1 MAAHARSQHNGFRHI
16 EIYGIAMSSIEEK
29 FLETFG
35 EEPDLV
41 AAAPGRVNLI
51 GEHIDYS
58 EGFVLPFAIK
68 DRTMVAARKRDD
80 STVRV
85 ASAQRRNKIVT
96 VDIAD
101 VKPGLKGEWERYAL
115 GVLWSMGV
123 TPGVDLMI
131 DGHVPLGAGLSSS
144 AALECSV
151 ATAMNHL
158 FDMGFNLEEL
168 ARLTQKAENQYV
180 GVPCGIMDQSVSLMA
195 TNGFAL
201 LLDCRDLS
209 TRNIPFDVASHGLEL
224 LIIDTQAHHALTDGG
239 YAERRASCES
249 VAAKLHVK
257 SMRELTI
264 TQLDSSRDLLS
275 ETEYIRA
282 RHAITEMKRVLDC
295 VEALSSGDFVKVGQL
310 LNQSHLSLRDD
321 YNVSCPELN
330 AAVEAS
336 LVAGALGSR
345 MVGGGFGGSAIALIQ
360 ASKTSETIGV
370 VEKAFADKKFKAP
383 RFFTSLP
390 SQGAELLSR
399 R

>member
-1 MAAHARSQHNGFRHI
+1 MSQI
-16 EIYGIAMSSIEEK
+16 EKK

-35 EEPDLV
+35 AEPDLV

-58 EGFVLPFAIK
+58 DGFVLPFAIK
-68 DRTMVAARKRDD
+68 DRTLVAARKRGD
-80 STVRV
+80 STVRI

-96 VDIAD
+96 VDISK

-115 GVLWSMGV
+115 GVLWALGV
-123 TPGVDLMI
+123 KEGVDLLI

-158 FDMGFNLEEL
+158 FDLGFNLEEL

-195 TNGFAL
+195 TQGSAL
-201 LLDCRDLS
+201 LLDCSDL
-209 TRNIPFDVASHGLEL
+209 TTKNIPFDVASSGLEL

-249 VAAKLHVK
+249 VVAKLGI
-257 SMRELTI
+257 SSLRELSME
-264 TQLDSSRDLLS
+264 QLENSRGLLT
-275 ETEYIRA
+275 ETEFVRA
-282 RHAITEMKRVLDC
+282 RHAVTEMKRVLEC
-295 VEALSSGDFVKVGQL
+295 VEALSNSDFAKVGQL
-310 LNQSHLSLRDD
+310 INQSHTSLRDD
-321 YNVSCPELN
+321 YTVSCPELDT
-330 AAVEAS
+330 AVEAA
-336 LVAGALGSR
+336 LAAGALGSR

-360 ASKTSETIGV
+360 ASKTTETIKS
-370 VEKAFADKKFKAP
+370 VEKAFSSKGFKAP

>member
-1 MAAHARSQHNGFRHI
+1 
-16 EIYGIAMSSIEEK
+16 MSSIEEK

-35 EEPDLV
+35 AEPDLV

-68 DRTMVAARKRDD
+68 DRTLAAARKRDD
-80 STVRV
+80 SIVRI
-85 ASAQRRNKIVT
+85 ASVQRRNKIVT
-96 VDIAD
+96 VDIKD

-123 TPGVDLMI
+123 TSGVDLMI

-158 FDMGFNLEEL
+158 FDMGFSLEEL
-168 ARLTQKAENQYV
+168 ARLTQRAENQYV

-249 VAAKLHVK
+249 VAAKLSIK
-257 SMRELTI
+257 SMRELTME
-264 TQLDSSRDLLS
+264 QLDSSRHLIT

-282 RHAITEMKRVLDC
+282 RHAVTEMKRVLDC
-295 VEALSSGDFVKVGQL
+295 VEALSVGDFVKVGQL
-310 LNQSHLSLRDD
+310 INASHVSLRDD
-321 YNVSCPELN
+321 YTVSCPELDT
-330 AAVEAS
+330 AVDAS
-336 LVAGALGSR
+336 LAAGAMGSR

-360 ASKTSETIGV
+360 ASKTTQTIRA

-390 SQGAELLSR
+390 SQGAELISIG
-399 R
+399 

>member
-1 MAAHARSQHNGFRHI
+1 MSQI
-16 EIYGIAMSSIEEK
+16 EKK

-35 EEPDLV
+35 AEPDLV

-58 EGFVLPFAIK
+58 DGFVLPFAIK
-68 DRTMVAARKRDD
+68 DRTLVAARKRND
-80 STVRV
+80 STVRI

-96 VDIAD
+96 VDISR

-115 GVLWSMGV
+115 GVLWALGV
-123 TPGVDLMI
+123 KEGVDLLI

-158 FDMGFNLEEL
+158 FDLGFNLEEL

-195 TNGFAL
+195 TQGSAL
-201 LLDCRDLS
+201 LLDCRDL
-209 TRNIPFDVASHGLEL
+209 TTKNIPFDVASSGLEL

-249 VAAKLHVK
+249 VVAKLGIT
-257 SMRELTI
+257 SLRELTMQ
-264 TQLDSSRDLLS
+264 QLENSRDLL
-275 ETEYIRA
+275 TEIEFVRA
-282 RHAITEMKRVLDC
+282 RHAVTEMKRVIEC
-295 VEALSSGDFVKVGQL
+295 VQALSDSNFALVGEL
-310 LNQSHLSLRDD
+310 INQSHASLRDD
-321 YNVSCPELN
+321 YTVSCPELDTAVD
-330 AAVEAS
+330 AALA
-336 LVAGALGSR
+336 AGALGAR

-360 ASKTSETIGV
+360 ASKTTETIKTIG
-370 VEKAFADKKFKAP
+370 KAFSSKKFKAP

-390 SQGAELLSR
+390 SQGAELISR

>member
-1 MAAHARSQHNGFRHI
+1 
-16 EIYGIAMSSIEEK
+16 MSSIQEK
-29 FLETFG
+29 FLEIFG
-35 EEPDLV
+35 EEPDLI

-68 DRTMVAARKRDD
+68 DRTTAAIRKRDD
-80 STVRV
+80 STVRI
-85 ASAQRRNKIVT
+85 ASAQRRNKVVT
-96 VDIAD
+96 VDINN

-115 GVLWSMGV
+115 AVLWSMGV
-123 TPGVDLMI
+123 KTGVDLLI

-151 ATAMNHL
+151 ATAVNHL
-158 FDMGFNLEEL
+158 FDMGFSLEDL
-168 ARLTQKAENQYV
+168 ARLTQRAENQYV

-195 TNGFAL
+195 TVGSAL

-209 TRNIPFDVASHGLEL
+209 TRNIPFDVASSGLEL

-249 VAAKLHVK
+249 VAAKLAIK
-257 SMRELTI
+257 SMRELSMA
-264 TQLDSSRDLLS
+264 QLDAGKELL
-275 ETEYIRA
+275 TPVEYVRA
-282 RHAITEMKRVLDC
+282 RHAVSEMQRVLDC
-295 VEALSSGDFVKVGQL
+295 VEALSKSDFVKVGEL
-310 LNQSHLSLRDD
+310 INQSHASLRDD
-321 YNVSCPELN
+321 YTVSCPELD
-330 AAVEAS
+330 AAVDAS
-336 LVAGALGSR
+336 LAAGALGAR

-360 ASKTSETIGV
+360 ASKTTETIRA

-390 SQGAELLSR
+390 SQGAEVIAR
-399 R
+399 

>member
-1 MAAHARSQHNGFRHI
+1 MSQI
-16 EIYGIAMSSIEEK
+16 EKK

-35 EEPDLV
+35 VEPDLV

-58 EGFVLPFAIK
+58 DGFVLPFAIK
-68 DRTMVAARKRDD
+68 DRTLVAARKRGDT
-80 STVRV
+80 TVRI

-96 VDIAD
+96 VDIGT

-115 GVLWSMGV
+115 GVLWALGV
-123 TPGVDLMI
+123 KEGVDLLI

-158 FDMGFNLEEL
+158 FDLGFSLEEL

-180 GVPCGIMDQSVSLMA
+180 GVPCGIMDQSVSLIA
-195 TNGFAL
+195 TQGSAL
-201 LLDCRDLS
+201 LLDCRDL
-209 TRNIPFDVASHGLEL
+209 TTKNIPFDVASSGLEL

-249 VAAKLHVK
+249 VVEKLGIT
-257 SMRELTI
+257 SLRELTME
-264 TQLDSSRDLLS
+264 QLEKSRGLLTD
-275 ETEYIRA
+275 TEFVRA
-282 RHAITEMKRVLDC
+282 RHAVTEMKRVLDC
-295 VEALSSGDFVKVGQL
+295 VQALSESNFELVGQL
-310 LNQSHLSLRDD
+310 INQSHASLRDD
-321 YNVSCPELN
+321 YTVSCPELDTAVD
-330 AAVEAS
+330 AALA
-336 LVAGALGSR
+336 AGALGSR

-360 ASKTSETIGV
+360 ASKTTETIKAI
-370 VEKAFADKKFKAP
+370 EKAFSNKGFKAP
-383 RFFTSLP
+383 LFFTSLP
-390 SQGAELLSR
+390 SQGAELISR

>member
-1 MAAHARSQHNGFRHI
+1 MSQI
-16 EIYGIAMSSIEEK
+16 EKK

-58 EGFVLPFAIK
+58 DGFVLPFAIK
-68 DRTMVAARKRDD
+68 DRTLVAARKRND
-80 STVRV
+80 STVRI

-96 VDIAD
+96 VDISR

-115 GVLWSMGV
+115 GVLWALGV
-123 TPGVDLMI
+123 KEGVDLLI

-158 FDMGFNLEEL
+158 FDLGFNLEEL

-195 TNGFAL
+195 TQGSAL

-209 TRNIPFDVASHGLEL
+209 TKNIPFDVASSGLEL

-249 VAAKLHVK
+249 VVAKLGIT
-257 SMRELTI
+257 SLRELTMQ
-264 TQLDSSRDLLS
+264 QLENSRGLLT
-275 ETEYIRA
+275 ETEFVRA
-282 RHAITEMKRVLDC
+282 RHAVTEMKRVIDC
-295 VEALSSGDFVKVGQL
+295 VQALSDSNFTLVGEL
-310 LNQSHLSLRDD
+310 INQSHASLRDD
-321 YNVSCPELN
+321 YTVSCPELDTAVD
-330 AAVEAS
+330 AALA
-336 LVAGALGSR
+336 AGALGAR

-360 ASKTSETIGV
+360 ASKTTETIKT
-370 VEKAFADKKFKAP
+370 VEKAFSIKKFKAP

-390 SQGAELLSR
+390 SQGAELISR

>member
-1 MAAHARSQHNGFRHI
+1 MSQI
-16 EIYGIAMSSIEEK
+16 EKK

-35 EEPDLV
+35 AEPDLV

-58 EGFVLPFAIK
+58 DGFVLPFAIK
-68 DRTMVAARKRDD
+68 DRTLVAARKRND
-80 STVRV
+80 STVRI

-96 VDIAD
+96 VDISR

-115 GVLWSMGV
+115 GVLWALGV
-123 TPGVDLMI
+123 KEGVDLLI

-158 FDMGFNLEEL
+158 FDLGFNLEEL

-195 TNGFAL
+195 TQGSAL
-201 LLDCRDLS
+201 LLDCRDL
-209 TRNIPFDVASHGLEL
+209 TTKNIPFDVASSGLEL

-249 VAAKLHVK
+249 VVAKLGIT
-257 SMRELTI
+257 SLRELTMQ
-264 TQLDSSRDLLS
+264 QLENSRDLL
-275 ETEYIRA
+275 TEIEFVRA
-282 RHAITEMKRVLDC
+282 RHAVTEMKRVIEC
-295 VEALSSGDFVKVGQL
+295 VQALSDSNFALVGEL
-310 LNQSHLSLRDD
+310 INQSHASLRDD
-321 YNVSCPELN
+321 YTVSCPELDTAVD
-330 AAVEAS
+330 AALA
-336 LVAGALGSR
+336 AGALGAR

-360 ASKTSETIGV
+360 ASKTIETIKTI
-370 VEKAFADKKFKAP
+370 EKAFSSKKFKAP

-390 SQGAELLSR
+390 SQGAELISR

>member
-1 MAAHARSQHNGFRHI
+1 MSQI
-16 EIYGIAMSSIEEK
+16 EKK

-35 EEPDLV
+35 AEPDLV

-58 EGFVLPFAIK
+58 DGFVLPFAIK
-68 DRTMVAARKRDD
+68 DRTLVAARKRND
-80 STVRV
+80 STIRI

-96 VDIAD
+96 VDISK

-115 GVLWSMGV
+115 GVLWALGV
-123 TPGVDLMI
+123 KDGVDLLI

-158 FDMGFNLEEL
+158 FDLGFNLEEL

-195 TNGFAL
+195 TQGSAL
-201 LLDCRDLS
+201 LLDCRDL
-209 TRNIPFDVASHGLEL
+209 TTKNIPFDVASSGLEL

-249 VAAKLHVK
+249 VVAKLGIT
-257 SMRELTI
+257 SLRELSME
-264 TQLDSSRDLLS
+264 QLENSRGLLT
-275 ETEYIRA
+275 ETEFIRA
-282 RHAITEMKRVLDC
+282 RHAVTEMKRVLEC
-295 VEALSSGDFVKVGQL
+295 VEALSNSGFGKVGQL
-310 LNQSHLSLRDD
+310 INQSHASLRDD
-321 YNVSCPELN
+321 YTVSCPELDT
-330 AAVEAS
+330 AVEAA
-336 LVAGALGSR
+336 LAAGALGSR

-360 ASKTSETIGV
+360 ASKTTETIKA
-370 VEKAFADKKFKAP
+370 VEKAFASKGFKAP

>member
-1 MAAHARSQHNGFRHI
+1 
-16 EIYGIAMSSIEEK
+16 MSSIEEK

-35 EEPDLV
+35 EEPDLI

-68 DRTMVAARKRDD
+68 DRTNVAIRKRDD
-80 STVRV
+80 STVRI
-85 ASAQRRNKIVT
+85 ASAQRRNKVVT
-96 VDIAD
+96 VDINN

-115 GVLWSMGV
+115 GVLWSMGIK
-123 TPGVDLMI
+123 TGVDLMI

-151 ATAMNHL
+151 ATAVNHL
-158 FDMGFNLEEL
+158 FDMGFSLEDL

-195 TNGFAL
+195 TTGSAL

-209 TRNIPFDVASHGLEL
+209 TRNIPFDVASSGLEL

-249 VAAKLHVK
+249 VAAKLGIK
-257 SMRELTI
+257 SMRELSM
-264 TQLDSSRDLLS
+264 TQLDSAKESL
-275 ETEYIRA
+275 TQVEYVRA
-282 RHAITEMKRVLDC
+282 RHAVSEMQRVLDC
-295 VEALSSGDFVKVGQL
+295 VEALSNSDFVKVGEL
-310 LNQSHLSLRDD
+310 INQSHASLRDD
-321 YNVSCPELN
+321 YTVSCPELDTAVD
-330 AAVEAS
+330 AALA
-336 LVAGALGSR
+336 AGALGSR
-345 MVGGGFGGSAIALIQ
+345 MVGGGFGGSAIALIE
-360 ASKTSETIGV
+360 ASKTEETIKA

-390 SQGAELLSR
+390 SQGAEVISR
-399 R
+399 L

>member
-1 MAAHARSQHNGFRHI
+1 MSQI
-16 EIYGIAMSSIEEK
+16 EKK

-35 EEPDLV
+35 AEPDLV

-58 EGFVLPFAIK
+58 DGFVLPFAIK
-68 DRTMVAARKRDD
+68 DRTLVAARKRGD
-80 STVRV
+80 STVRI

-96 VDIAD
+96 VDISK

-115 GVLWSMGV
+115 GVLWALGV
-123 TPGVDLMI
+123 KEGVDLLI

-158 FDMGFNLEEL
+158 FDLGFNLEEL

-195 TNGFAL
+195 TQGSAL
-201 LLDCRDLS
+201 LLDCRDL
-209 TRNIPFDVASHGLEL
+209 TTKNIPFDVASSGLEL

-249 VAAKLHVK
+249 VVAKLGI
-257 SMRELTI
+257 SSLRELSME
-264 TQLDSSRDLLS
+264 QLENSRGLLA
-275 ETEYIRA
+275 ETEFVRA
-282 RHAITEMKRVLDC
+282 RHAVTEMKRVLEC
-295 VEALSSGDFVKVGQL
+295 VEALSNSDFAKVGQL
-310 LNQSHLSLRDD
+310 INQSHTSLRDD
-321 YNVSCPELN
+321 YTVSCPELDT
-330 AAVEAS
+330 AVEAA
-336 LVAGALGSR
+336 LAAGALGSR

-360 ASKTSETIGV
+360 ASKTTETIKS
-370 VEKAFADKKFKAP
+370 VEKAFSSKGFKAP

>member
-1 MAAHARSQHNGFRHI
+1 MSQI
-16 EIYGIAMSSIEEK
+16 EKK

-35 EEPDLV
+35 AEPDLV

-58 EGFVLPFAIK
+58 DGFVLPFAIK
-68 DRTMVAARKRDD
+68 DRTLVAARKRND
-80 STVRV
+80 STVRI

-96 VDIAD
+96 VDISR

-115 GVLWSMGV
+115 GVLWALGV
-123 TPGVDLMI
+123 KEGVDLLI

-158 FDMGFNLEEL
+158 FDLGFNLEEL

-195 TNGFAL
+195 TQGSAL

-209 TRNIPFDVASHGLEL
+209 TKNIPFDVASSGLEL

-249 VAAKLHVK
+249 VVAKLGIT
-257 SMRELTI
+257 SLRELTME
-264 TQLDSSRDLLS
+264 QLENSRGLLT
-275 ETEYIRA
+275 ETEFVRA
-282 RHAITEMKRVLDC
+282 RHAVTEMKRVIDC
-295 VEALSSGDFVKVGQL
+295 VQALSDSNFTLVGEL
-310 LNQSHLSLRDD
+310 INQSHASLRDD
-321 YNVSCPELN
+321 YTVSCPELDTAVN
-330 AAVEAS
+330 AALA
-336 LVAGALGSR
+336 AGALGAR

-360 ASKTSETIGV
+360 ASKTTETIKTI
-370 VEKAFADKKFKAP
+370 EKAFSNKKFKAP

-390 SQGAELLSR
+390 SQGAELISR

>member
-1 MAAHARSQHNGFRHI
+1 
-16 EIYGIAMSSIEEK
+16 MSSIESK

-35 EEPDLV
+35 EEPDLI

-68 DRTMVAARKRDD
+68 DRTFAAIRKRDD
-80 STVRV
+80 STVRI

-96 VDIAD
+96 VDINA

-123 TPGVDLMI
+123 KTGVDLMI

-151 ATAMNHL
+151 ATAVNHL
-158 FDMGFNLEEL
+158 FDLGLSLEDL
-168 ARLTQKAENQYV
+168 ARITQKAENQYV

-195 TNGFAL
+195 TNGSAL

-209 TRNIPFDVASHGLEL
+209 TRNIPFDVASSGLEL

-249 VAAKLHVK
+249 VAAKLSVK
-257 SMRELTI
+257 SMRELTMA
-264 TQLDSSRDLLS
+264 QLESSKNLLS
-275 ETEYIRA
+275 DVEFIRA
-282 RHAITEMKRVLDC
+282 RHAVSEMQRVLDC
-295 VEALSSGDFVKVGQL
+295 VEALSQADFVKVGEL
-310 LNQSHLSLRDD
+310 INQSHISLRDD
-321 YNVSCPELN
+321 YTVSCPELDT
-330 AAVEAS
+330 AVDAS
-336 LVAGALGSR
+336 LAAGALGSR
-345 MVGGGFGGSAIALIQ
+345 MVGGGFGGSAIALIE
-360 ASKTSETIGV
+360 ASKTTETIKAI
-370 VEKAFADKKFKAP
+370 EKAFADKKFKAP

-390 SQGAELLSR
+390 SQGAEVISR

>member
-1 MAAHARSQHNGFRHI
+1 
-16 EIYGIAMSSIEEK
+16 MSSIEEK

-35 EEPDLV
+35 DEPDLV

-68 DRTMVAARKRDD
+68 DRTLVAARKRDD
-80 STVRV
+80 SIVRT
-85 ASAQRRNKIVT
+85 ASAQRRNKIIT
-96 VDIAD
+96 VDINE

-123 TPGVDLMI
+123 KSGVDLLI

-158 FDMGFNLEEL
+158 FDMGFSLEEL

-249 VAAKLHVK
+249 VAAKLGVK
-257 SMRELTI
+257 SMRELTRE
-264 TQLDSSRDLLS
+264 QLDSSRDQLS
-275 ETEYIRA
+275 ESEYIRA
-282 RHAITEMKRVLDC
+282 RHAVTEMKRVLDC
-295 VEALSSGDFVKVGQL
+295 VEALASEDFTQVGQL
-310 LNQSHLSLRDD
+310 LNQSHNSLRDD
-321 YNVSCPELN
+321 YTVSCPELDT
-330 AAVEAS
+330 AVEAS
-336 LVAGALGSR
+336 LAAGALGAR

-360 ASKTSETIGV
+360 ASKTSQTISA

-399 R
+399 G

>member
-1 MAAHARSQHNGFRHI
+1 
-16 EIYGIAMSSIEEK
+16 MSSIEEK
-29 FLETFG
+29 FIQTFG
-35 EEPDLV
+35 EEPDLIAV
-41 AAAPGRVNLI
+41 APGRVNLI

-68 DRTMVAARKRDD
+68 DRTTAAIRKRDD
-80 STVRV
+80 STVRI

-96 VDIAD
+96 VDINN

-123 TPGVDLMI
+123 KTGVDLLI

-151 ATAMNHL
+151 ATAVNHL
-158 FDMGFNLEEL
+158 FDMGFSLEDL

-195 TNGFAL
+195 TVGSAL

-209 TRNIPFDVASHGLEL
+209 TRNIPFDVASSGLEL

-249 VAAKLHVK
+249 VAAKLGIK
-257 SMRELTI
+257 SMRELTMDQLEAGKAQL
-264 TQLDSSRDLLS
+264 TQV
-275 ETEYIRA
+275 EYVRA
-282 RHAITEMKRVLDC
+282 RHAVSEMQRVLDC
-295 VEALSSGDFVKVGQL
+295 VEALSKSDFVKVGQL
-310 LNQSHLSLRDD
+310 INQSHISLRDD
-321 YNVSCPELN
+321 YTVSCPELDT
-330 AAVEAS
+330 AVDAS
-336 LVAGALGSR
+336 LAAGALGSR
-345 MVGGGFGGSAIALIQ
+345 MVGGGFGGSAIALIE
-360 ASKTSETIGV
+360 ASKTSETIHA
-370 VEKAFADKKFKAP
+370 VEKAFAEKKFKAP

-390 SQGAELLSR
+390 SQGAEIISR
-399 R
+399 

>member
-1 MAAHARSQHNGFRHI
+1 MSQI
-16 EIYGIAMSSIEEK
+16 EKK

-35 EEPDLV
+35 AEPDLV

-58 EGFVLPFAIK
+58 DGFVLPFAIK
-68 DRTMVAARKRDD
+68 DRTLVAARKRGD
-80 STVRV
+80 STVRI

-96 VDIAD
+96 VDISK

-115 GVLWSMGV
+115 GVLWALGV
-123 TPGVDLMI
+123 KEGVDLLI

-158 FDMGFNLEEL
+158 FDLGFNLEEL

-195 TNGFAL
+195 TQGSAL

-209 TRNIPFDVASHGLEL
+209 SKNIPFDVASSGLEL

-249 VAAKLHVK
+249 VVAKLGIT
-257 SMRELTI
+257 SLRELSME
-264 TQLDSSRDLLS
+264 QLENSRGLLT
-275 ETEYIRA
+275 ETEFVRA
-282 RHAITEMKRVLDC
+282 RHAVTEMKRVLDC
-295 VEALSSGDFVKVGQL
+295 VQALSDSNFALVGEL
-310 LNQSHLSLRDD
+310 INQSHASLRDD
-321 YNVSCPELN
+321 YTVSCPELD
-330 AAVEAS
+330 AAVDAA
-336 LVAGALGSR
+336 LAAGALGSR

-360 ASKTSETIGV
+360 ASKTTETIKA
-370 VEKAFADKKFKAP
+370 VEKAFSSKGFKAP